1 MNAIEIVLALLV
13 VLVALST
20 LARRIHV
27 PYPIVLVLGGLALG
41 VAPGLPVVKL
51 DPNVVL
57 LLFLPPLVYGAAWQT
72 SARDLRANLRTILLL
87 AIGLV
92 VFTTVAVAAASRRTL
107 DGLLPWPAAFLL
119 GAIVSPTDT
128 VAAEA
133 IITRLSVPR
142 RIVTVLGGESML
154 NDATGLVVYG
164 FAVVAAETH
173 AFSLP
178 SAALA
183 FVEASV
189 GGVAIGLAVGVVAAW
204 IQRRIADVPTAI
216 VFSLLTPY
224 AAYLPSQYLEH
235 VLPISGVLAAVAAGL
250 YGGWGESVTLSSD
263 ARLQAYPVWNV
274 ATFVVN
280 GLIFIL
286 VGLQLRA
293 IVENLLD
300 PRQYPGG
307 HVPYTPATLIWYAV
321 LISLAVIAVRI
332 VWVFPATYLPRLLS
346 RRVRERDPNPGWRNV
361 AIIAWAGMRGGVS
374 LAAALALTVRG
385 DLTRPQV
392 NLIVFLVFGVILGT
406 LVAQGLTLP
415 LVIGRLGLADDGAE
429 ATREETTARL
439 AAMQAVLGRL
449 SSDAPFDGA
458 SSEGV
463 EHLRAFYTKRADHL
477 ASRLDGRAPNGD
489 GATPSGATPGE
500 AAAPLHDL
508 RWLKREMIKIERDA
522 VIGLRNR
529 GVIGD
534 ETLHRI
540 EHDLDLEDV
549 RL

>member
-41 VAPGLPVVKL
+41 AVRGLPAVKL

-72 SARDLRANLRTILLL
+72 SARDLRANLRSILLL

-92 VFTTVAVAAASRRTL
+92 VCTTVAVAAVSRRAL

-142 RIVTVLGGESML
+142 RIITVLTGESML

-164 FAVVAAETH
+164 FAVVAAETNT
-173 AFSLP
+173 FSLP
-178 SAALA
+178 SAGLA

-189 GGVAIGLAVGVVAAW
+189 GGVAIGLAVAVVADW

-235 VLPISGVLAAVAAGL
+235 VLPVSGVLAAVAAGL
-250 YGGWGESVTLSSD
+250 YGGWREPVTLSSD

-286 VGLQLRA
+286 VGLQLGA

-321 LISLAVIAVRI
+321 LVSLAAVVVR
-332 VWVFPATYLPRLLS
+332 VAWVFPATYLPRLLS
-346 RRVRERDPNPGWRNV
+346 RHVRERDPYPGWRNV
-361 AIIAWAGMRGGVS
+361 VVIAWTGMRGGVS

-385 DLTRPQV
+385 DLSRPQV

-415 LVIGRLGLADDGAE
+415 LVIGRLGLTDDSAA
-429 ATREETTARL
+429 ATREEATARL
-439 AAMQAVLGRL
+439 TAMQAVLARL
-449 SSDAPFDGA
+449 SDDAPSTGA
-458 SSEGV
+458 TPEGV
-463 EHLRAFYTKRADHL
+463 AHLRTFYTKRADHL
-477 ASRLDGRAPNGD
+477 ASHLDGSAPNGD
-489 GATPSGATPGE
+489 GASSGE
-500 AAAPLHDL
+500 AADPLHDL
-508 RWLKREMIKIERDA
+508 RRLKREMIRIERDA

-534 ETLHRI
+534 DTLHRI
-540 EHDLDLEDV
+540 EHDLDLDEV